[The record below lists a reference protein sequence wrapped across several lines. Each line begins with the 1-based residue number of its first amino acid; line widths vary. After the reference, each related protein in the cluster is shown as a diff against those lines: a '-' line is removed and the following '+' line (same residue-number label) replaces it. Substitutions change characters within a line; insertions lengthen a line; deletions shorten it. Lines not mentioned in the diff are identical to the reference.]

1 MSVRGS
7 EGQVVG
13 AEVMKCRG
21 CGTAQDYLLRVLRGL
36 SIRGG
41 DSEAGAKTSRK
52 KGK

>member
-21 CGTAQDYLLRVLRGL
+21 RGLRGLSLRVLRGL